1 MAFTKKPV
9 SPYDPNVPVNDYG
22 SPSKGRKQFD
32 YDRAAF
38 AKRWGEDRGCP
49 SRDVLFRRIADS
61 IVPGWF
67 EWHAWT
73 NKIVE
78 GMCERRWLGLA
89 GCSNSAKTRNVSG
102 FAATWWLAD
111 PANSSVILCSTTMK
125 MLRKRAWS
133 EIRNYHSA
141 LTDAQGEPFGNLVN
155 SQTCW
160 QYDQGDDKHAIFCI
174 AVEEGDVNK
183 NADRIKGIHTKRQMV
198 VIDEATSVSPAIWK
212 ACSNLYGYPIDNG
225 GEFVLVA
232 IANPRFRIDQFGRF
246 IEPDGGWDSVSVETD
261 SWETKPQ
268 LDGQPALVIRF
279 DFKKSPNITEGKK
292 VSSHLPSKQRVEAK
306 LAALVKSGGEN
317 DPNHWS
323 DDRGFPPPDGM
334 ANTVLTE
341 SMIIKH
347 GGYDLHQFIGTN
359 FQIIAFYDQARTGD
373 RPALRF
379 AAMGDIGHNK
389 VGIEWM
395 EPIIL
400 YHDATSK
407 DPIAYQ
413 QLAQTRKHCE
423 NVKYRGQIYTCHP
436 GNLGIDVSNEA
447 AFADICQREWSP
459 DIIRVQ
465 FGSAASEDPA
475 SPEDPRPANEVYKNK
490 RAEMFFRTRTC
501 LESGQLKGI
510 DKDSAAELCTLEYT
524 ELRSDGT
531 CKPIVI
537 QDKKEYRLK
546 YNKSPDLADCG
557 VGVMEVARIKGFR
570 IVATGHTVKRNSS
583 FDKVVEEAQQ
593 VYSDE
598 GYSAENDGQFTEADF
613 V

>member
-9 SPYDPNVPVNDYG
+9 SPYVPGTPINDYG
-22 SPSKGRKQFD
+22 YKVKGQTQFT
-32 YDRAAF
+32 YDRWAF
-38 AKRWGEDRGCP
+38 AQRLDESRGCP
-49 SRDVLFRRIADS
+49 SRPELFRRISDAL
-61 IVPGWF
+61 VPGWF

-73 NKIVE
+73 NKVVE
-78 GMCERRWLGLA
+78 GMSERRWLGLS
-89 GCSNSAKTRNVSG
+89 GCSNSCKTRNVAG
-102 FAATWWLAD
+102 FACSWWLAD

-133 EIRNYHSA
+133 EVRNYHSSLSA
-141 LTDAQGEPFGNLVN
+141 NGEEFGNLVN

-246 IEPDGGWDSVSVETD
+246 IEPEGGWDSVSVETD
-261 SWETKPQ
+261 SWESKPQ
-268 LDGQPALVIRF
+268 LDGEKALVLRF
-279 DFKKSPNITEGKK
+279 DFKKSPNITEGRQ
-292 VSSHLPSKQRVEAK
+292 VSSHLPSKHRVLAK
-306 LAALVKSGGEN
+306 LTALANSGGEN

-323 DDRGFPPPDGM
+323 DDRGFPPPEGM
-334 ANTVLTE
+334 ARTVFTE
-341 SMIIKH
+341 TMLIKY
-347 GGYDLHQFIGTN
+347 GAYDQHQFTGNN

-379 AAMGDIGHNK
+379 AAMGDIAGNK

-395 EPIIL
+395 EAIIL

-413 QLAQTRKHCE
+413 QLAQVRNHCE
-423 NVKYRGQIYTCHP
+423 NVKYRGQIYKCP
-436 GNLGIDVSNEA
+436 PANLGIDVSNEA

-465 FGSAASEDPA
+465 FGSGASEDPA
-475 SPEDPRPANEVYKNK
+475 SPEDPRPAKEVYRNK
-490 RAEMFFRTRTC
+490 RAEMFFRTRTAT
-501 LESGQLKGI
+501 ESGQLKGI
-510 DKDSAAELCTLEYT
+510 DKDSAAELCSMEYS

-531 CKPIVI
+531 CRPIVI

-546 YNKSPDLADCG
+546 FGKSPDLADSG
-557 VGVMEVARIKGFR
+557 VGISEVARLKGFR
-570 IVATGHTVKRNSS
+570 IVATGHTKQRTQS
-583 FDKVVEEAQQ
+583 FDKVADAAQA
-593 VYSDE
+593 VYEGADYTKADEPFDE
-598 GYSAENDGQFTEADF
+598 GDF
-613 V
+613 VDA